1 MAGTCLLTYSTALAN
16 SSALHIYVL
25 IALQPAQS
33 INVALFQLLEWHKYA
48 MFPVSSG
55 VHAAEEAERCA
66 IQEAAVSFKTS
77 LSFAWPHLCFPL
89 QSAKMFLT
97 SRRHGST
104 LETAASVLFW
114 VLKTINDFVPQ
125 LNGNKVVF
133 IFCIVSRS
141 LNTNFGPR
149 RWNSTFPRR
158 VNKKCQEETC
168 TFKGKATGKGLWV
181 GFCAMAA
188 LCQGLLP
195 SPEPPVPKHPKK
207 KMRPFCQSAK
217 LTPLLLLLSGS
228 KSSLCVWIC
237 ELFLIMYQERLK
249 RTNCINTLTRLTMP
263 YNTDAGTHAKHRK

>member
-1 MAGTCLLTYSTALAN
+1 MCYSGGRGIFQNQPQLCMTSSVFSTTKCKDVPHFKASRQHVRNCGQRVVLGT
-16 SSALHIYVL
+16 
-25 IALQPAQS
+25 Q
-33 INVALFQLLEWHKYA
+33 
-48 MFPVSSG
+48 
-55 VHAAEEAERCA
+55 
-66 IQEAAVSFKTS
+66 
-77 LSFAWPHLCFPL
+77 
-89 QSAKMFLT
+89 
-97 SRRHGST
+97 
-104 LETAASVLFW
+104 
-114 VLKTINDFVPQ
+114 TINDFVPQ

-207 KMRPFCQSAK
+207 KMRPFCQSVKVDTTAAAAEWLKILPLCLDLWALFNYVSRKTQKNK
-217 LTPLLLLLSGS
+217 LHQYSDKVNNAL
-228 KSSLCVWIC
+228 
-237 ELFLIMYQERLK
+237 
-249 RTNCINTLTRLTMP
+249 
-263 YNTDAGTHAKHRK
+263 

>member
-1 MAGTCLLTYSTALAN
+1 MCYSGGRGIFQNQPQLCMTSSVFSTTKCKDVPHFKASRQHVRNCGQRVVLGT
-16 SSALHIYVL
+16 
-25 IALQPAQS
+25 Q
-33 INVALFQLLEWHKYA
+33 
-48 MFPVSSG
+48 
-55 VHAAEEAERCA
+55 
-66 IQEAAVSFKTS
+66 
-77 LSFAWPHLCFPL
+77 
-89 QSAKMFLT
+89 
-97 SRRHGST
+97 
-104 LETAASVLFW
+104 
-114 VLKTINDFVPQ
+114 TINDFVPQ

-149 RWNSTFPRR
+149 RWNSMFPRR